1 LNEAQAFSP
10 GHITGFFQICDQ
22 PGDSLQKGSKGAGFS
37 ITRGVTTK
45 VQIKRSAKTSIEIAI
60 NGNTAESAPVSKH
73 VANSFLA
80 LAGGNYE
87 VIIEHCVDIP
97 IGCGFGSSGAG
108 ALSLSLALN
117 EALGLNLSREEAAQI
132 AHTAEVECKTGL
144 GTVIAETY
152 GGAEIR
158 IKPGAPGIGQ
168 LKHIRVNRDHVTA
181 CLSFGPLAT
190 RDILTSKTAK
200 QRINKL
206 GGDLVERLVRHPT
219 IPNFLEFSRMFA
231 EHVGLISKRLRIVLN
246 ETDRAGLTC
255 SMAMLGDTIFTI
267 AKRDKIEK
275 VKKIL
280 SRHVTSRGNIILA
293 EIDTQGAR
301 LL

>member
-10 GHITGFFQICDQ
+10 AHITGFFQICDQ
-22 PGDSLQKGSKGAGFS
+22 PSDSLQKGSVGAGFS

-45 VQIKRSAKTSIEIAI
+45 VQIKESAKNSVKITI
-60 NGNTAESAPVSKH
+60 NGNIAKSAPVSGH
-73 VANSFLA
+73 VVNAFLA
-80 LAGGNYE
+80 LAGGSYE
-87 VIIEHCVDIP
+87 VLVEHHVGVP
-97 IGCGFGSSGAG
+97 VGCGFGSSGAG
-108 ALSLSLALN
+108 ALSLALALN
-117 EALGLNLSREEAAQI
+117 EALNLSLSREEAAQI
-132 AHTAEVECKTGL
+132 AHIAEVECKTGL

-158 IKPGAPGIGQ
+158 IKPGAPGVGQ
-168 LKHIRVNRDHVTA
+168 LKHIQVNYDHIAA
-181 CLSFGPLAT
+181 CLSFGSIAT
-190 RDILTSKTAK
+190 KDILTSKTAR

-219 IPNFLEFSRMFA
+219 IPNFLKLSRMFA
-231 EHVGLISKRLRIVLN
+231 EHAGFISKQLRNVLN

-255 SMAMLGDTIFTI
+255 SIAMLGDTLFTI
-267 AKRDKIEK
+267 VRRDQIEK
-275 VKKIL
+275 VKEIL
-280 SRHVTSRGNIILA
+280 SRHVTSQGNIIIA